1 MDIKIKVCD
10 LPEVYEAIHS
20 FAGLEKTLEIAKRF
34 SGEQLDFY
42 QIQTI
47 KKLGLSINELEPY
60 ASIAK
65 ICGEDCA
72 WEAARVFGGERVYF
86 PMLKKIEENAKKRQ
100 IRQEYNGYNIKYLA
114 KKYDIS
120 DMGIRMIVGSERIKE
135 ERNKPDENQITVF
148 DLLES

>member
-1 MDIKIKVCD
+1 MDIKIEVCD
-10 LPEVYEAIHS
+10 LPEVYETICS
-20 FAGLEKTLEIAKRF
+20 FTGLNKTLEIAKRF
-34 SGEQLDFY
+34 SGEQIDFY

-47 KKLGLSINELEPY
+47 KKQGVSINEIEPY
-60 ASIAK
+60 ASICK
-65 ICGEDCA
+65 IAGEDCA

-100 IRQEYNGYNIKYLA
+100 IRNEYNGYNIKYLA

-120 DMGIRMIVGSERIKE
+120 DMGVRMIVGSERIKE

>member
-1 MDIKIKVCD
+1 MDIKIEVCD
-10 LPEVYEAIHS
+10 LHEVYEQICR

-34 SGEQLDFY
+34 SGEQVDFY

-65 ICGEDCA
+65 IAGEEYA

-86 PMLKKIEENAKKRQ
+86 PMYKKIEENAKKRQ
-100 IRQEYNGYNIKYLA
+100 IRQEYNGYNIKFLA

-120 DMGIRMIVGSERIKE
+120 DMGVRMIVGSERIKE

-148 DLLES
+148 DLLD